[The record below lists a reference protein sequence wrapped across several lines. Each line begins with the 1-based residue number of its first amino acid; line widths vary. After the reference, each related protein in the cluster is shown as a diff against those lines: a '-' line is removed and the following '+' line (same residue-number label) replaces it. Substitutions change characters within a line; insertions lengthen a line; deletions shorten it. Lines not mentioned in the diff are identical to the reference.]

1 MIKIGTESSYYISL
15 ENYEDGL
22 RKMKAHGYDCMDYQN
37 ISSPDSEIFRYGMDE
52 FERYFDEVGAC
63 AKETGIE
70 IYQMHGL
77 WPRRADG
84 KQEISEEDIELYEK
98 QLTAAGLMGCNRL
111 VIHPCMPYGWA
122 ADERRELAFEQTLKT
137 VQRLLPSA
145 KEKDVIICLE
155 NMPFANKA
163 HSFSN
168 IGEVKKLIQAAN
180 DPHVKACFDTG
191 HSHVSNETPY
201 DCVKTL
207 GDDLAA
213 LHVHDTKSGRD
224 MHMLPLQGV
233 VDWDGFICGLNEI
246 GYLGCFSL
254 ETGISWKVPE
264 PMREKMQIELA
275 KITKWFAAQIGGEK
289 VEKI

>member
-1 MIKIGTESSYYISL
+1 MIKIGCDSYYYIDQK
-15 ENYEDGL
+15 NFAQGM
-22 RKMKAHGYDCMDYQN
+22 RRMKSHGYDCMDYQN
-37 ISSPDSEIFRYGMDE
+37 ISSPDCEMFHRGMDE
-52 FERYFDEVGAC
+52 FERYFSEFGAC

-70 IYQMHGL
+70 VYQMHGL

-84 KQEISEEDIELYEK
+84 KREISDEDIELYEK
-98 QLTAAGLMGCNRL
+98 QLIAAKLMGCKRL
-111 VIHPCMPYGWA
+111 IIHPCMPYGWE
-122 ADERRELAFEQTLKT
+122 ADERPNLAFDQTVET
-137 VQRLLPSA
+137 IERLLPSA

-168 IGEVKKLIQAAN
+168 IGEVKKVIETFSCAN
-180 DPHVKACFDTG
+180 VKVCFDTG
-191 HSHVSNETPY
+191 HSHVSGEDPY
-201 DCVKTL
+201 ECIKTL

-213 LHVHDTKSGRD
+213 LHVHDTKYGQD

-233 VDWDGFICGLNEI
+233 VDWDGFLRGLNEI
-246 GYLGCFSL
+246 GYQGCFNL
-254 ETGISWKVPE
+254 ETGISWKTPE

-275 KITKWFAAQIGGEK
+275 NIAKWLAAQIGGEK